1 MNQRMKALTAEGV
14 SVWLDD
20 LSRSR
25 IESGNL
31 EELIRDYSV
40 RGVTTNPT
48 IFASALKTDAY
59 LPALAQER
67 TLGSSATEAIFNI
80 TTKDVADACDVF
92 EKLYVE
98 SQGVDGRVSI
108 EVSPDLAF
116 DAESTVK
123 EASTLYQKVDRK
135 NVMIKIPATL
145 PGLEAIKQVTS
156 QGISVNVTL
165 IFSIERY
172 EAVIDAYMSGLEA
185 ALEKGIDISQI
196 HSVASFFVSRVD
208 TEVDR
213 RLQSTNF
220 ERLKSIAAVANA
232 RLAYDLF
239 KRSFSSARWHSLQ
252 AKGARLQRP
261 LMASTGVKDPALP
274 DTMYVSELVAPNLVN
289 TMPEK
294 TLMAFADHGETAGNS
309 IEPKVEFAKKQLADL
324 KSAGIDLQ
332 EVTDLLEKDGID
344 KFITSWH
351 ELIQTVEH
359 ALTGSP
365 NAS

>member
-1 MNQRMKALTAEGV
+1 
-14 SVWLDD
+14 
-20 LSRSR
+20 
-25 IESGNL
+25 
-31 EELIRDYSV
+31 
-40 RGVTTNPT
+40 
-48 IFASALKTDAY
+48 
-59 LPALAQER
+59 
-67 TLGSSATEAIFNI
+67 
-80 TTKDVADACDVF
+80 VF
-92 EKLYVE
+92 QKLYVE
-98 SQGVDGRVSI
+98 SEGVDGRVSI

-116 DAESTVK
+116 DAGRTIK
-123 EASTLYQKVDRK
+123 EASSLYHKVDRK

-145 PGLEAIKQVTS
+145 PGLEAIKEVTS

-185 ALEKGIDISQI
+185 ALERGIDISQI

-208 TEVDR
+208 TEIDR

-220 ERLKSIAAVANA
+220 EDLKSIAAVANA

-239 KRSFSSARWHSLQ
+239 TRSFSSARWQSLQ

-261 LMASTGVKDPALP
+261 LMASTGVKDPLLP

-294 TLMAFADHGETAGNS
+294 TLMAFADHGETVGNS
-309 IEPKVEFAKKQLADL
+309 IEPNVEIARSHLAKLNA
-324 KSAGIDLQ
+324 AGIDLK

-351 ELIQTVEH
+351 ELIQTVEQ
-359 ALTGSP
+359 ALGSS

>member
-1 MNQRMKALTAEGV
+1 MFQKLY
-14 SVWLDD
+14 
-20 LSRSR
+20 
-25 IESGNL
+25 IES
-31 EELIRDYSV
+31 E
-40 RGVTTNPT
+40 
-48 IFASALKTDAY
+48 
-59 LPALAQER
+59 
-67 TLGSSATEAIFNI
+67 
-80 TTKDVADACDVF
+80 
-92 EKLYVE
+92 
-98 SQGVDGRVSI
+98 GVDGRVSI

-116 DAESTVK
+116 DAGRTIK
-123 EASTLYQKVDRK
+123 EASSLYQKVDRK

-145 PGLEAIKQVTS
+145 PGLEAIKEVTS

-165 IFSIERY
+165 IFSIGRY

-185 ALEKGIDISQI
+185 ALERGIDISQI

-208 TEVDR
+208 TEIDR

-220 ERLKSIAAVANA
+220 EDLKSIAAVANA

-239 KRSFSSARWHSLQ
+239 KRSFSSARWQSLQ

-261 LMASTGVKDPALP
+261 LMASTGVKDPLLP

-294 TLMAFADHGETAGNS
+294 TLMAFADHGETVGNS
-309 IEPKVEFAKKQLADL
+309 IEPNVEIAKSQLAKLDA
-324 KSAGIDLQ
+324 AGIDLK

-351 ELIQTVEH
+351 ELIQTVEQ
-359 ALTGSP
+359 ALGSS
-365 NAS
+365 NAG